1 MMYLQQCDA
10 GVVGYGAVDLSGKE
24 GGIPVV
30 GESNC
35 TRFTF
40 NPNES

>member
-30 GESNC
+30 GRIELYKIY
-35 TRFTF
+35 F
-40 NPNES
+40 